1 MSRGEMLQVK
11 IINDIMLKIFVM
23 VLITVM
29 STFLRSMRANHIIMI
44 LVKLLRSMRTNHIIW
59 FLHMKFLRSMKT
71 NHINMILIKFLRS
84 MRISGGR
91 MDSSPRW
98 GQMESAMIRSTYPW
112 KIKTTMIRSVILFR
126 WNSHNKKNISEE
138 IKTAMIWSILDLS
151 YKIKTTKIRFIS
163 LTKSAMTEMI
173 FDTLAMMIT

>member
-1 MSRGEMLQVK
+1 
-11 IINDIMLKIFVM
+11 MLKIFVM
-23 VLITVM
+23 VLMTVM
-29 STFLRSMRANHIIMI
+29 STF
-44 LVKLLRSMRTNHIIW
+44 LRSMRTNHIIW
-59 FLHMKFLRSMKT
+59 FLHITFLRSMKT
-71 NHINMILIKFLRS
+71 NHKNMILIKFLRS
-84 MRISGGR
+84 MRTNGGR

-112 KIKTTMIRSVILFR
+112 KIKTTMIRSIILFW

>member
-44 LVKLLRSMRTNHIIW
+44 LVKLLRRMRTNH
-59 FLHMKFLRSMKT
+59 M
-71 NHINMILIKFLRS
+71 NMILIKFLRS

-98 GQMESAMIRSTYPW
+98 GQMESAMIRSTYP
-112 KIKTTMIRSVILFR
+112 
-126 WNSHNKKNISEE
+126 
-138 IKTAMIWSILDLS
+138 
-151 YKIKTTKIRFIS
+151 
-163 LTKSAMTEMI
+163 
-173 FDTLAMMIT
+173 